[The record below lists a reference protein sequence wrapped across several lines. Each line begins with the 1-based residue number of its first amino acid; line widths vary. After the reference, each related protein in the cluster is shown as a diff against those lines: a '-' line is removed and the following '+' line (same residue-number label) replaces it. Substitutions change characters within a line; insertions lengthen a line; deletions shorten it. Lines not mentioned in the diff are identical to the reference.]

1 MLAHSPRQ
9 ARTNGTPG
17 RGAAGPSK
25 VMTAAALLLLD
36 SIPGGLDSQLE
47 GFELELAFWAV
58 FFRESLKKVSCLL
71 LNPCFLDLP

>member
-1 MLAHSPRQ
+1 MLAHSPRK

-47 GFELELAFWAV
+47 GFELELAFWAGC
-58 FFRESLKKVSCLL
+58 FPESLKEVSCLL